1 MKKPKKH
8 QNNGWR
14 VLASFRFPSLFSSM
28 IRSCIAKWFITMV
41 FSCIFWKP
49 CLTYFFVFLLCCSNP
64 VQICGS
70 DIPGY
75 PLWLKSIEI
84 PHPGA
89 PKTAIEVSLNG
100 RRSMASMASMPDSPT
115 NRRTITA
122 STEVPLEAEEATVQ
136 PAEVWAEKT
145 QEAMDHEKSE
155 EDEKQD
161 TWRMVQVEDVGIF
174 VS

>member
-1 MKKPKKH
+1 
-8 QNNGWR
+8 
-14 VLASFRFPSLFSSM
+14 
-28 IRSCIAKWFITMV
+28 
-41 FSCIFWKP
+41 
-49 CLTYFFVFLLCCSNP
+49 
-64 VQICGS
+64 
-70 DIPGY
+70 
-75 PLWLKSIEI
+75 
-84 PHPGA
+84 
-89 PKTAIEVSLNG
+89 
-100 RRSMASMASMPDSPT
+100 MASMASMPDSPT
-115 NRRTITA
+115 NRRPITA